1 MNFENNVEQ
10 CQSMYRYVN
19 SAFKIWFIS
28 LVLIVLSSLFKI
40 SLLHL
45 PSIII
50 HLISLV
56 IFSCSV
62 GILAHRSSWIST
74 GNTFHMGF
82 ANSKIGYLPIIIPII
97 GGFIAYFLIHKLGKI
112 AGWL

>member
-1 MNFENNVEQ
+1 VKLTFSIEE
-10 CQSMYRYVN
+10 CQSTYRYVEG
-19 SAFKIWFIS
+19 SFKVWLIT
-28 LVLIVLSSLFKI
+28 LVLIILSSLFKI

-45 PSIII
+45 PSMII

-62 GILAHRSSWIST
+62 GILAHRSSLIST
-74 GNTFHMGF
+74 GNIFHMGF
-82 ANSKIGYLPIIIPII
+82 ADSKIGYLPIIFPII
-97 GGFIAYFLIHKLGKI
+97 GGFIAYFLIRKLGKI